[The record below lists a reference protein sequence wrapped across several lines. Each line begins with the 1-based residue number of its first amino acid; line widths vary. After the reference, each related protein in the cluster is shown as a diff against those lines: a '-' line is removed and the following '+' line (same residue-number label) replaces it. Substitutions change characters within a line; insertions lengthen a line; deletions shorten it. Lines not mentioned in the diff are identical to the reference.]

1 MRGAGVTEISSLEFK
16 GQTRSMQ
23 DTVPE
28 GQRLLTALLAA
39 SDIAYAWNVRSGA
52 IEWLSDPAVLGAQF
66 ASIRNADSLAARIHV
81 SLATVYN
88 TLNQFKTAGL
98 LREVAFEGDRTFFD
112 TNTSNHF
119 HYYLEETDSLVDIGT
134 SDLEVLGLPPLPPG
148 TEIDRVDIIIRLRKT
163 DR

>member
-52 IEWLSDPAVLGAQF
+52 IEWLSDPTVLGAQF
-66 ASIRNADSLAARIHV
+66 ASIRNADSLAARIHAEDTPLPGAKRKLDALAQRWA
-81 SLATVYN
+81 SQRPGASTATVGPR
-88 TLNQFKTAGL
+88 LLGDAAAG
-98 LREVAFEGDRTFFD
+98 RWQGAPNRGSMT
-112 TNTSNHF
+112 
-119 HYYLEETDSLVDIGT
+119 
-134 SDLEVLGLPPLPPG
+134 P
-148 TEIDRVDIIIRLRKT
+148 
-163 DR
+163 